1 MRINQDN
8 NIYNAPDASFLLV
21 QEDSFSRLEEGEII
35 TGVVSKNGSSPMIRF
50 DEIDKEIPASADA
63 YRYSPVGEKH
73 AFRVEKNNGR
83 LSLKDLG
90 VCNDDVQTGAPVT
103 DPRDTSLLQLT
114 NDFRETMKDIESDE
128 THTNGSITEEEANEI
143 AAEGFDLE
151 DFKAERLMRALDR
164 IRSNREDKSESLDRQ
179 IETLREDKKAVK
191 RQSARN
197 AANRY
202 DDTVRMADR
211 LFSDSPAATPVSV
224 NVYSP
229 ATDITAGAA
238 ARITYDYNTHVSYTS
253 PSSNPADSGATPSVP
268 EERTVAETK
277 TDYTPDSNITPSSNP
292 ADSGATP
299 SVPEGSMVEET
310 PIENTPILNTPLS
323 SNPADSGTT
332 PSVPEER
339 TVAETKID
347 NTLVL
352 DISPFSD
359 PADSGTTPSVPRG
372 STVEEN
378 TVMDNTV
385 SSLYVPNES
394 TVKGPDAEITAV
406 NGTWKEVT
414 FRIHIEEQRL
424 RMSGTGSKAAL
435 ELGATVDFA
444 STEER
449 IASLRRLLTDHI
461 ENLSREWDID
471 TGAQDGFF
479 SHEVTARIAVDTLVT
494 AADIADAPA
503 SFYRTSISFGT
514 SITFEKLGAA
524 AVAEEASVTRS
535 VLTMSA
541 IASYDAG
548 ATEIRADLGDSIRK
562 AFNHI
567 DEVLTEND
575 LPVTDANKRAVRI
588 LASAGMD
595 VTAESIENVK
605 YYDAKVMEVVN
616 RMTPAAVLSLIKRG
630 INPLKE
636 SIDSLTDLLDE
647 DPEQSPLSRE
657 EQISS
662 FLVNLEEK
670 GDISETERSAYI
682 NIYRLL
688 YTISRDDYAA
698 IASVLAD
705 GRDMTLKNLLAAQR
719 SRRDSGMDIKIDDS
733 TSVVHSDIVNSISE
747 NLEAAFAYNKRLT
760 NEILSETD
768 PDVTDRALKGSA
780 EDNRYEE
787 LTLEEVAFK
796 MRQAKE
802 EHTASP
808 AKARELVR
816 FVMSSS
822 PEYRR
827 FLKKIGVRDSVKNT
841 MALIDGLYG
850 DNLSIPA
857 GDSASLASA
866 MESKETLDTYAS
878 NRLAEAEEQTRDD
891 IFPAEGAPAQAPTGV
906 LSALSRYDLLRE
918 FTKKEHYRFSLD
930 NGSGSSINLTF
941 IHDRS
946 NAGTV
951 SIHIAD
957 EKLVTTA
964 ALSVRNTPNN
974 PSARAVIYGSITCES
989 IEEIRGTEGLL
1000 KVYTARMESKGI
1012 DASGITVRS
1021 GGLGTL
1027 QQLTDLTGLVPEG
1040 YSPPDTGGPASSG
1053 TLYEAARVFVEIWTA
1068 PQSP

>member
-1 MRINQDN
+1 MN
-8 NIYNAPDASFLLV
+8 
-21 QEDSFSRLEEGEII
+21 
-35 TGVVSKNGSSPMIRF
+35 
-50 DEIDKEIPASADA
+50 
-63 YRYSPVGEKH
+63 
-73 AFRVEKNNGR
+73 
-83 LSLKDLG
+83 
-90 VCNDDVQTGAPVT
+90 
-103 DPRDTSLLQLT
+103 
-114 NDFRETMKDIESDE
+114 
-128 THTNGSITEEEANEI
+128 
-143 AAEGFDLE
+143 
-151 DFKAERLMRALDR
+151 
-164 IRSNREDKSESLDRQ
+164 
-179 IETLREDKKAVK
+179 
-191 RQSARN
+191 
-197 AANRY
+197 
-202 DDTVRMADR
+202 
-211 LFSDSPAATPVSV
+211 
-224 NVYSP
+224 
-229 ATDITAGAA
+229 
-238 ARITYDYNTHVSYTS
+238 TS
-253 PSSNPADSGATPSVP
+253 PSSNPAETGTNPLVPERSTGVQTDNSQNSDISFLPAETGTVSTPSVP
-268 EERTVAETK
+268 ERSTGTEDPQE
-277 TDYTPDSNITPSSNP
+277 I
-292 ADSGATP
+292 
-299 SVPEGSMVEET
+299 
-310 PIENTPILNTPLS
+310 LS
-323 SNPADSGTT
+323 SFSKEN
-332 PSVPEER
+332 VE
-339 TVAETKID
+339 
-347 NTLVL
+347 
-352 DISPFSD
+352 ISRNS
-359 PADSGTTPSVPRG
+359 
-372 STVEEN
+372 
-378 TVMDNTV
+378 
-385 SSLYVPNES
+385 
-394 TVKGPDAEITAV
+394 
-406 NGTWKEVT
+406 TWKEVT
-414 FRIHIEEQRL
+414 FKIHIEEQRL

-435 ELGATVDFA
+435 ELGTTVDFA

-524 AVAEEASVTRS
+524 AVAEEATVTRS
-535 VLTMSA
+535 VLTMNA

-567 DEVLTEND
+567 DEVLTQND

-647 DPEQSPLSRE
+647 DPEQSPISRE

-841 MALIDGLYG
+841 MALIDGLCG

-878 NRLAEAEEQTRDD
+878 NRLAEAEEQTRDE

-964 ALSVRNTPNN
+964 ALSVRNTPDN

-1027 QQLTDLTGLVPEG
+1027 QQLTDLTGLVPDG

>member
-21 QEDSFSRLEEGEII
+21 QEDSFSRLEEGDII
-35 TGVVSKNGSSPMIRF
+35 TGVISQNGSSPMIRF
-50 DEIDKEIPASADA
+50 DEIGKEIPASSDA

-73 AFRVEKNNGR
+73 AFRVEKGNGK

-90 VCNDDVQTGAPVT
+90 VVNENSPASAPVT

-128 THTNGSITEEEANEI
+128 TKTNGSISEDEANEI
-143 AAEGFDLE
+143 AVEGFDLE
-151 DFKAERLMRALDR
+151 DFKAERLMRALER
-164 IRSNREDKSESLDRQ
+164 IRNNREDRSESLDKQ
-179 IETLREDKKAVK
+179 VETIREDKKAVK

-197 AANRY
+197 AASRY

-211 LFSDSPAATPVSV
+211 LFSDSPAVTPVSV
-224 NVYSP
+224 NAYSP
-229 ATDITAGAA
+229 ATDITAGTAA
-238 ARITYDYNTHVSYTS
+238 KLTYDYNTHVSYTS
-253 PSSNPADSGATPSVP
+253 PSSNPADSGTASTPNVP
-268 EERTVAETK
+268 GESTVAEETQIDN
-277 TDYTPDSNITPSSNP
+277 TLVLNTTPSSNP
-292 ADSGATP
+292 ADSGTTSTPNVPGESTGVQTDNSQKSDISFLPAETGTVSTP
-299 SVPEGSMVEET
+299 SVPGRSTGTEDPQE
-310 PIENTPILNTPLS
+310 ILS
-323 SNPADSGTT
+323 SFSKGN
-332 PSVPEER
+332 VE
-339 TVAETKID
+339 
-347 NTLVL
+347 
-352 DISPFSD
+352 ISRNS
-359 PADSGTTPSVPRG
+359 
-372 STVEEN
+372 
-378 TVMDNTV
+378 
-385 SSLYVPNES
+385 
-394 TVKGPDAEITAV
+394 
-406 NGTWKEVT
+406 TWKEVT
-414 FRIHIEEQRL
+414 FKIHIEEQRL
-424 RMSGTGSKAAL
+424 RMAGPGSKAAL
-435 ELGATVDFA
+435 DLGATVDFA
-444 STEER
+444 STEAR
-449 IASLRRLLTDHI
+449 ISSLRQMLTTFI
-461 ENLSREWDID
+461 EDLSREWDID
-471 TGAQDGFF
+471 AGTQNTYF

-514 SITFEKLGAA
+514 SITLEKLGQTAA
-524 AVAEEASVTRS
+524 AEEASVTRS
-535 VLTMSA
+535 VMTMSA

-562 AFNHI
+562 AFDHI
-567 DEVLTEND
+567 DEVLTENE

-595 VTAESIENVK
+595 VTAESIESVK

-636 SIDSLTDLLDE
+636 SIDSLTELLDE

-670 GDISETERSAYI
+670 GDISETERAAYI

-698 IASVLAD
+698 IASVLA
-705 GRDMTLKNLLAAQR
+705 GGQDMTLKNLLAAQR

-768 PDVTDRALKGSA
+768 PDVTDRALRDSA

-802 EHTASP
+802 EQTASP

-827 FLKKIGVRDSVKNT
+827 FLKKIGVKDSVKNT

-866 MESKETLDTYAS
+866 MESKETLATYAS
-878 NRLAEAEEQTRDD
+878 KQLAEAEEETTGE
-891 IFPAEGAPAQAPTGV
+891 IFPADGAATQAPTGV

-930 NGSGSSINLTF
+930 NGSGSNINLTF
-941 IHDRS
+941 IHDRT

-964 ALSVRNTPNN
+964 ALTVRNTPDN
-974 PSARAVIYGSITCES
+974 PAGTRAVIYGSITCES
-989 IEEIRGTEGLL
+989 IEEIRGTEKLL
-1000 KVYTARMESKGI
+1000 KVYTSQMESRKI

-1027 QQLTDLTGLVPEG
+1027 QQLTDLTGLVPAG
-1040 YSPPDTGGPASSG
+1040 YSPPEEGAGPASSG
-1053 TLYEAARVFVEIWTA
+1053 TLYEAARVFVEIWTN
-1068 PQSP
+1068 PQLT

>member
-21 QEDSFSRLEEGEII
+21 QEDSFSGLEDGAVI
-35 TGVVSKNGSSPMIRF
+35 TGVVSQNGSAPRIRF

-128 THTNGSITEEEANEI
+128 THTNGSITEEEASEI

-151 DFKAERLMRALDR
+151 DFKAERLMRALER

-197 AANRY
+197 AASRY

-224 NVYSP
+224 NIYSP

-238 ARITYDYNTHVSYTS
+238 AKITYDYNTHVSYTS

-268 EERTVAETK
+268 DESTVAETK
-277 TDYTPDSNITPSSNP
+277 TDYTPDSYITP
-292 ADSGATP
+292 
-299 SVPEGSMVEET
+299 
-310 PIENTPILNTPLS
+310 S

-332 PSVPEER
+332 PSVPVGSTGE
-339 TVAETKID
+339 ETKID

-385 SSLYVPNES
+385 SSLYVPNEN
-394 TVKGPDAEITAV
+394 TVKGTAAEITAV

-435 ELGATVDFA
+435 ELGTTVDFA

-479 SHEVTARIAVDTLVT
+479 SHDVTARIAVDTLVT

-647 DPEQSPLSRE
+647 DPEQSPISRE

-733 TSVVHSDIVNSISE
+733 TPVVHSDIVNSISE

-802 EHTASP
+802 GHTASP

-866 MESKETLDTYAS
+866 MESKETLDAYAS
-878 NRLAEAEEQTRDD
+878 NRLAEAEEQTRDE
-891 IFPAEGAPAQAPTGV
+891 IFPTEGAPAQAPTGV

>member
-103 DPRDTSLLQLT
+103 DPRDTSLIQLT
-114 NDFRETMKDIESDE
+114 NDFRETMKDIESGE

-268 EERTVAETK
+268 DESTVAETK
-277 TDYTPDSNITPSSNP
+277 TDYTPDSYITPSSNP

-299 SVPEGSMVEET
+299 SVPG
-310 PIENTPILNTPLS
+310 
-323 SNPADSGTT
+323 A
-332 PSVPEER
+332 R
-339 TVAETKID
+339 TGEETKID

-394 TVKGPDAEITAV
+394 TVKGTAAEITAV

-435 ELGATVDFA
+435 ELGATVDFV

-1000 KVYTARMESKGI
+1000 KVYTARMEGKGI

>member
-238 ARITYDYNTHVSYTS
+238 AKITYDYNTHVSYTS

-268 EERTVAETK
+268 DERTVVETK
-277 TDYTPDSNITPSSNP
+277 TDYTPDSYITPSSNP

-299 SVPEGSMVEET
+299 SVADPITQVGSMARNQMRET
-310 PIENTPILNTPLS
+310 PASNEEENT
-323 SNPADSGTT
+323 
-332 PSVPEER
+332 
-339 TVAETKID
+339 
-347 NTLVL
+347 
-352 DISPFSD
+352 
-359 PADSGTTPSVPRG
+359 
-372 STVEEN
+372 VEGN

-385 SSLYVPNES
+385 SSLYVPKEN
-394 TVKGPDAEITAV
+394 TVKGTAAEITAV

-435 ELGATVDFA
+435 ELGATVDFV

-866 MESKETLDTYAS
+866 MESKETLDAYAS
-878 NRLAEAEEQTRDD
+878 NRLAEAEDQTRDE

>member
-197 AANRY
+197 AASRY

-224 NVYSP
+224 NIYSP

-238 ARITYDYNTHVSYTS
+238 AKITYDYNTHVSYTS

-268 EERTVAETK
+268 GARTGEETK
-277 TDYTPDSNITPSSNP
+277 IDYTPDSNITPSSNP
-292 ADSGATP
+292 ADSG
-299 SVPEGSMVEET
+299 
-310 PIENTPILNTPLS
+310 
-323 SNPADSGTT
+323 TT
-332 PSVPEER
+332 PSVPEQR
-339 TVAETKID
+339 TGEETKID

-359 PADSGTTPSVPRG
+359 PADSGTTPSVPGAR
-372 STVEEN
+372 TVEEN

-394 TVKGPDAEITAV
+394 TVKGTAAEITAV

-435 ELGATVDFA
+435 ELGTTVDFA

-479 SHEVTARIAVDTLVT
+479 SHEATARIAVDTLVT

-802 EHTASP
+802 GHTASP

-866 MESKETLDTYAS
+866 MESKETLDAYAS
-878 NRLAEAEEQTRDD
+878 NRLAEAEEQTRDE
-891 IFPAEGAPAQAPTGV
+891 IFPTEGAPAQAPTGV

-1027 QQLTDLTGLVPEG
+1027 QQLTDLTGLIPEG

>member
-73 AFRVEKNNGR
+73 AFRVEKNNGK

-253 PSSNPADSGATPSVP
+253 PSSNPADSGATPSVADP
-268 EERTVAETK
+268 TTQVGSMTRNQMRETSASKEDESTVAETK
-277 TDYTPDSNITPSSNP
+277 TDYTPDSYITP
-292 ADSGATP
+292 
-299 SVPEGSMVEET
+299 
-310 PIENTPILNTPLS
+310 S

-332 PSVPEER
+332 PSVPEQR
-339 TVAETKID
+339 TGEETKID

-378 TVMDNTV
+378 MDNTV
-385 SSLYVPNES
+385 SSLYVPNEN
-394 TVKGPDAEITAV
+394 TVKGTAAEITAV

-435 ELGATVDFA
+435 ELGTTVDFA

-567 DEVLTEND
+567 DEVLTENN

-662 FLVNLEEK
+662 FLVDLEEK

-841 MALIDGLYG
+841 MSLIDGLYG

-878 NRLAEAEEQTRDD
+878 NRLAEAEEQTRDE

-918 FTKKEHYRFSLD
+918 FTNKEHYRFSLD

-1040 YSPPDTGGPASSG
+1040 YSPPDTGGPTSSG

>member
-21 QEDSFSRLEEGEII
+21 QEDSFSGLEEGEII
-35 TGVVSKNGSSPMIRF
+35 TGVVSQNGSAPMIRF
-50 DEIDKEIPASADA
+50 DEIGKEIPASADA

-197 AANRY
+197 AASRY

-211 LFSDSPAATPVSV
+211 LFSDNPAATPVSV

-238 ARITYDYNTHVSYTS
+238 AKITYDYNTHVSYTS

-268 EERTVAETK
+268 GARTVAETK
-277 TDYTPDSNITPSSNP
+277 TDYTPDSNITPSSNL
-292 ADSGATP
+292 ADSGA
-299 SVPEGSMVEET
+299 
-310 PIENTPILNTPLS
+310 
-323 SNPADSGTT
+323 T

-359 PADSGTTPSVPRG
+359 PADSGTTPSVPGAR
-372 STVEEN
+372 TVEEN

-394 TVKGPDAEITAV
+394 TVKGTAAEITAV

-435 ELGATVDFA
+435 ELGTTVDFA

-670 GDISETERSAYI
+670 GDISEAERSAYI

-827 FLKKIGVRDSVKNT
+827 FLKKIGVRDSIKNT

-878 NRLAEAEEQTRDD
+878 NRLAEAEDQTREE

-906 LSALSRYDLLRE
+906 LSALSRYDL
-918 FTKKEHYRFSLD
+918 
-930 NGSGSSINLTF
+930 
-941 IHDRS
+941 
-946 NAGTV
+946 
-951 SIHIAD
+951 
-957 EKLVTTA
+957 
-964 ALSVRNTPNN
+964 
-974 PSARAVIYGSITCES
+974 
-989 IEEIRGTEGLL
+989 
-1000 KVYTARMESKGI
+1000 
-1012 DASGITVRS
+1012 
-1021 GGLGTL
+1021 
-1027 QQLTDLTGLVPEG
+1027 
-1040 YSPPDTGGPASSG
+1040 
-1053 TLYEAARVFVEIWTA
+1053 
-1068 PQSP
+1068 

>member
-128 THTNGSITEEEANEI
+128 THTNGSITEEEASEI

-151 DFKAERLMRALDR
+151 DFKAERLMRALER

-238 ARITYDYNTHVSYTS
+238 AKITYDYNTHVSYTS

-268 EERTVAETK
+268 DESTVAETK
-277 TDYTPDSNITPSSNP
+277 TDYTPDSYITP
-292 ADSGATP
+292 
-299 SVPEGSMVEET
+299 
-310 PIENTPILNTPLS
+310 S

-332 PSVPEER
+332 PSVPVGSTGE
-339 TVAETKID
+339 ETKID

-385 SSLYVPNES
+385 SSLYVPNEN
-394 TVKGPDAEITAV
+394 TVKGTAAEITAV

-435 ELGATVDFA
+435 ELGTTVDFA

-479 SHEVTARIAVDTLVT
+479 SHEVTALIAVDTLVT

-647 DPEQSPLSRE
+647 DPEQSPISRE

-802 EHTASP
+802 GHTASP

-866 MESKETLDTYAS
+866 MESKETLDAYAS
-878 NRLAEAEEQTRDD
+878 NRLAEAEEQTRDE
-891 IFPAEGAPAQAPTGV
+891 IFPTEGAPAQAPTGV

>member
-151 DFKAERLMRALDR
+151 DFKAERLMRALER
-164 IRSNREDKSESLDRQ
+164 IRNNREDKSESLDRQ

-229 ATDITAGAA
+229 ATDITAGVA

-268 EERTVAETK
+268 DESTVAETK
-277 TDYTPDSNITPSSNP
+277 TDYTPDSYITPSSNP

-299 SVPEGSMVEET
+299 SVADPITQVGSMARNQMRET
-310 PIENTPILNTPLS
+310 PASNEEENT
-323 SNPADSGTT
+323 
-332 PSVPEER
+332 
-339 TVAETKID
+339 
-347 NTLVL
+347 
-352 DISPFSD
+352 
-359 PADSGTTPSVPRG
+359 
-372 STVEEN
+372 VEGN

-385 SSLYVPNES
+385 SSLYVPKEN
-394 TVKGPDAEITAV
+394 TVKGTAAEITAV

-435 ELGATVDFA
+435 ELGATVDFV